1 MTRVAQFD
9 TKMLKDGYT
18 PTEAMVYGY
27 LWWITHKTKIHEEI
41 SPSIWLMKKTLNISR
56 SSVLRAISKLEE
68 AWLIEVARVYREKN
82 TYYVIDLEKYPPCSN
97 FNPDY

>member
-27 LWWITHKTKIHEEI
+27 LWWITHKTKIHEEV
-41 SPSIWLMKKTLNISR
+41 SPSI
-56 SSVLRAISKLEE
+56 
-68 AWLIEVARVYREKN
+68 
-82 TYYVIDLEKYPPCSN
+82 
-97 FNPDY
+97 